1 MRSVI
6 FDLDGTLADTS
17 GDLLAAA
24 NWCFRGRGVG
34 DLLTR
39 ADAGTAL
46 RGGRALLRLGFA
58 RVDGFGEEDVE
69 RAYPAL
75 LERYAAAIC
84 EETALYPGARD
95 AVERLR
101 AAGYRTGVCTLKPDG
116 LTRSLLAAL
125 GVAGLFDAVTGADTL
140 PVRKPDAAAFHET
153 VALAGGTPGRACMVG
168 DSDTDRMTAR
178 AAGAPCLLVTFGP
191 DGAAMAAQ
199 EPDVLLGSYAELFDA
214 VEGLGL

>member
-1 MRSVI
+1 MRSVV

-17 GDLLAAA
+17 ADLLAAA
-24 NWCFRGRGVG
+24 NGCFRDAGLD

-58 RVDGFGEEDVE
+58 RVDGFGEADVE
-69 RAYPAL
+69 RAYPRL

-84 EETALYPGARD
+84 EETALYPGARE
-95 AVERLR
+95 AIERLR
-101 AAGYRTGVCTLKPDG
+101 AAGYRTAVCTLKPDG
-116 LTRSLLAAL
+116 LTRALLVAL
-125 GVAGLFDAVTGADTL
+125 DVADLFDAVTGADTL
-140 PVRKPDAAAFHET
+140 AVRKPEAAAFHET
-153 VALAGGTPGRACMVG
+153 VALAGGTRGRACMVG

-199 EPDVLLGSYAELFDA
+199 EPDALLGSYADLFDA
-214 VEGLGL
+214 VEALRL